1 MKFCRPTNTRDID
14 ETFGIGP
21 ANFMILLSVSMT
33 YRRFSAICGRRNLE
47 MRGRI
52 NGESSEDEPRTAR
65 DWRDLVALRR
75 RSTFGD
81 DDDLINWSAKG
92 GARKLRLVSF
102 PRY

>member
-1 MKFCRPTNTRDID
+1 
-14 ETFGIGP
+14 
-21 ANFMILLSVSMT
+21 
-33 YRRFSAICGRRNLE
+33 

-81 DDDLINWSAKG
+81 LINWSAKG